1 MADPRATVIRK
12 GARPE
17 IETFIIDDSTITY
30 DGTKAGGAA
39 ATMIGKAVTL
49 STHGTV
55 ALAADA
61 EAVLGE
67 LVQVEYDGACAV
79 KTGGYLT
86 LPGGASAT
94 LTPGTKIVGALNGS
108 SEKGYIRTC
117 AAATLAEV
125 NKSRGLITDSSVTT
139 AVEVL
144 F

>member
-1 MADPRATVIRK
+1 MTDPRATVVRK
-12 GARPE
+12 GIKPE
-17 IETFIIDDSTITY
+17 IETYTIDGSTITY
-30 DGTKAGGAA
+30 DSTKAGGAA

-61 EAVLGE
+61 DPILGE
-67 LVQVEYDGACAV
+67 LVQVEWDGACSV
-79 KTGGYLT
+79 KTRGYLS
-86 LPGGASAT
+86 LPGGNGAT
-94 LTPGTKIVGALNGS
+94 LTPGTKIVGALNAS

-125 NKSRGLITDSSVTT
+125 NKSRGLIIDASVTT